1 MSTEVFVR
9 LVLAVRAE
17 VTEQRV
23 GHITLAIHTRKL
35 KDGNGRRKSWSRRR
49 LNILLVFRGLLY
61 FV

>member
-1 MSTEVFVR
+1 MSTVVFVR

-23 GHITLAIHTRKL
+23 RHVTPAIHTRKL
-35 KDGNGRRKSWSRRR
+35 KDGNERRKSWSRSF
-49 LNILLVFRGLLY
+49 NNLLVFRGLLC